1 MESADNPPVTFRTS
15 YRNFPLRLRA
25 KLVGLAG
32 GAVLSWLLLWA
43 AAGRDPTL
51 GLALALATPVVV
63 LGIPLLTGLFL
74 SGRVFLHAYSLTAQT
89 IEVKQGTLR
98 HRLEVRDLAA
108 ISVVR
113 HRNETL
119 VGFLD
124 RDGRAILLGRGL
136 ERAEFER
143 LLEWAKR
150 ISSTA
155 EIEFRPET
163 GLTEFRRMAVKG
175 LLYGLP
181 F

>member
-15 YRNFPLRLRA
+15 YRNFPLRLRV

-32 GAVLSWLLLWA
+32 AAVLSWLLLWDT
-43 AAGRDPTL
+43 AGRDPTL
-51 GLALALATPVVV
+51 GLALTLATPVVV

-119 VGFLD
+119 VGFL
-124 RDGRAILLGRGL
+124 
-136 ERAEFER
+136 
-143 LLEWAKR
+143 
-150 ISSTA
+150 
-155 EIEFRPET
+155 
-163 GLTEFRRMAVKG
+163 
-175 LLYGLP
+175 
-181 F
+181 